1 MSKKAIPT
9 FSWFIPLAPIALAC
23 AIYFG
28 EFQSSTF
35 LFVNR
40 FTQLLPDTLWAW
52 LTFLGNGWGVF
63 ALTFPLLLLAPRM
76 VTAGIFA
83 GGIAALASTV
93 LKGLFDLPRPAG
105 VLTDGSFYRIGEAL
119 LYKAFPSGHTLT
131 AFAIASALY
140 FSVDKDKRAPLMLL
154 FLLAVLVG
162 LSRSAVGAHW
172 LTDVLGG
179 AGVGIWCG
187 MLGALAANQ
196 FSENQLGPRKI
207 WSHLIALGGVIA
219 MYAHLT
225 QIMDL
230 DLNLPLQHLSIA
242 IVAFT
247 LVFYVKAQ
255 CTQAPRKAE

>member
-1 MSKKAIPT
+1 MNKKAIPT
-9 FSWFIPLAPIALAC
+9 FAWFIPLAPLALAC
-23 AIYFG
+23 VIFFG

-35 LFVNR
+35 LFINR
-40 FTQLLPDTLWAW
+40 STQLLPDTLWAW

-76 VTAGIFA
+76 LTAGIFA
-83 GGIAALASTV
+83 GGLAAIASTV
-93 LKGLFDLPRPAG
+93 LKGFFDLPRPAG

-131 AFAIASALY
+131 AFAIVSALY
-140 FSVDKDKRAPLMLL
+140 FSVGKDKRTPLMPL
-154 FLLAVLVG
+154 FLLATLVG

-179 AGVGIWCG
+179 AGIGIWCG
-187 MLGALAANQ
+187 MLGALAANR
-196 FSENQLGPRKI
+196 FPENQLGPRKI

-230 DLNLPLQHLSIA
+230 ELNLPLQYLSIA
-242 IVAFT
+242 IVALT
-247 LVFYVKAQ
+247 LVFYIKAQ
-255 CTQAPRKAE
+255 FTQAPRKVE

>member
-1 MSKKAIPT
+1 MAIPT
-9 FSWFIPLAPIALAC
+9 FAWFIPLAPIALAC

-76 VTAGIFA
+76 LTAGIFA

-255 CTQAPRKAE
+255 FTQAPPKAE